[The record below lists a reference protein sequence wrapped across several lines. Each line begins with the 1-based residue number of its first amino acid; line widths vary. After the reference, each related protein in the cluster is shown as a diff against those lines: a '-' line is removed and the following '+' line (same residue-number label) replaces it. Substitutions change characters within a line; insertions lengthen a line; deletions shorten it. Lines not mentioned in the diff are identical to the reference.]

1 VNINITDKENCRKE
15 FEAELS
21 YEELTPYFEEALL
34 KYRKKAQIPGFRK
47 GKVPVAMLKKM
58 YGDSVEYGALEDIA
72 NDVFKKHIIDNK
84 IPMFGTGSLL
94 DIDYKPK
101 EKLTFKV
108 AFDVIPDVELRQIK
122 DIELTKTNYVIDDS
136 LIDEELNYMK
146 LKSATFEIDGQATDD
161 DYMVTL
167 DTEEI
172 DSDGNTVEGRSQK
185 DMRLFI
191 GSEYVSKDYYDGIKG
206 IKEGEERTIDTVN
219 ENKEPVKVKLK
230 CTKVEKVVYPE
241 MNKETFMKMTG
252 REDIESEDQMKSFI
266 KEEITKQYND
276 HSYNSLK
283 NKVISE
289 VVKLNDIEIPES
301 YVNEMLKDYFNNY
314 KKEHKGHKHE
324 INEEEFN
331 NKNRAEVVFTGKWF
345 LIKDKIVEQEKV
357 EVTEDDVKAF
367 AEEAGKH
374 YGIPGDKMYEFYKD
388 NKEVKHT
395 ILDKKVVDFLI
406 ENAKITEIEEVKKS
420 IKLLAEEKKSKS
432 QEEKKSK
439 SQEEK
444 KTKKTVSK
452 KTKKEN

>member
-1 VNINITDKENCRKE
+1 MDINITDKENCRKE
-15 FEAELS
+15 FEAVLN
-21 YEELTPYFEEALL
+21 YEELIPYFEEALL

-58 YGDSVEYGALEDIA
+58 YGDSIEYGALEDIA
-72 NDVFKKHIIDNK
+72 NDVFKKHIMDNK

-94 DIDYKPK
+94 DLDYKPK
-101 EKLTFKV
+101 EKLTVKV
-108 AFDVIPDVELRQIK
+108 AFEVIPEVELKQIK
-122 DIELTKTNYVIDDS
+122 DIELTKTKYVIDDS
-136 LIDEELNYMK
+136 LIEEELKYMM
-146 LKSATFEIDGQATDD
+146 LKSASYEIDGQAMDD

-172 DSDGNTVEGRSQK
+172 DADGNNVEGRAQK
-185 DMRLFI
+185 DMKLFI
-191 GSEYVSKDYYDGIKG
+191 GSEYISKDYYEGIKG
-206 IKEGEERTIDTVN
+206 IKEGEEKTIDTVN

-241 MNKETFMKMTG
+241 MNKDTFMKMTG
-252 REDIESEDQMKSFI
+252 REDIETEEQLKSFL
-266 KEEITKQYND
+266 KEEISKQYND

-289 VVKLNDIEIPES
+289 VVKLNDIEIPET
-301 YVNEMLKDYFNNY
+301 YVNELLSDYFKGY
-314 KKEHKGHKHE
+314 KKEHKDHKHE

-345 LIKDKIVEQEKV
+345 LIKDKIIEQEKI

-367 AEEAGKH
+367 SEDAGKP

-406 ENAKITEIEEVKKS
+406 ENAKVTDIEEVKKS

-432 QEEKKSK
+432 T
-439 SQEEK
+439 EEK
-444 KTKKTVSK
+444 KTKKTENKKTESK

>member
-1 VNINITDKENCRKE
+1 MNINITDKENCRKE
-15 FEAELS
+15 FEAELN
-21 YEELTPYFEEALL
+21 YEELTPYFEKALL
-34 KYRKKAQIPGFRK
+34 EYRKKAQIPGFRK

-72 NDVFKKHIIDNK
+72 NDVFKKHIIDNE
-84 IPMFGTGSLL
+84 IPMFGSGSLL
-94 DIDYKPK
+94 DLDYKPK
-101 EKLTFKV
+101 EKLIVKV
-108 AFDVIPDVELRQIK
+108 AFDVIPDVELKQIK

-136 LIDEELNYMK
+136 LIEEELNYLK
-146 LKSATFEIDGQATDD
+146 LKSASFEIDGQATDD

-172 DSDGNTVEGRSQK
+172 DADGSIVEGRSQK
-185 DMRLFI
+185 ELRLFI
-191 GSEYVSKDYYDGIKG
+191 GSDYISKDYYDGLKG
-206 IKEGEERTIDTVN
+206 IKEGEERTINTVN
-219 ENKEPVKVKLK
+219 ENKEPVKVNLK

-241 MNKETFMKMTG
+241 MNRETFMRMTG
-252 REDIESEDQMKSFI
+252 REDIETTEQMKSFLND
-266 KEEITKQYND
+266 EITKQYND
-276 HSYNSLK
+276 HSYNTLK

-289 VVKLNDIEIPES
+289 VVKLNDLEIPES

-345 LIKDKIVEQEKV
+345 LIKDKIVEQEKI
-357 EVTEDDVKAF
+357 EVTDDEVKAF
-367 AEEAGKH
+367 AEEAGKP
-374 YGIPGDKMYEFYKD
+374 YGIPGDKMYEFYKN

-395 ILDKKVVDFLI
+395 ILEKKVVDFLI

-432 QEEKKSK
+432 K
-439 SQEEK
+439 EEK
-444 KTKKTVSK
+444 KTKKTESK